1 MSQSV
6 GQYSVSISS
15 FLPWKTETP
24 VSKTKKPKKLLKPVI
39 NPIFEQLAN
48 LTEDNFWKTIFLD
61 CSRGRFPRGFTFKNN
76 LLKFKKGNK
85 MTCLEITSN
94 LVETFTSCMN
104 FFQSAGGIMSKEDR
118 EKIKK
123 MEEERILEQI
133 EKDTDKNW
141 KDIKKEN
148 LKEALLNEFIKE
160 ICEDLNFNEQEKIE
174 LTTTI
179 KKGIILK
186 CFNNDNI
193 IMEDG
198 KIFEIEGL
206 VYNDKKR
213 QHDIHKDF
221 LVKKS
226 AKSSDLGIGKTQDK
240 NNPCFIDMW
249 VKYLDNLENKRNKKI
264 SSFSMTQNE
273 SKTYESSYYN

>member
-1 MSQSV
+1 
-6 GQYSVSISS
+6 
-15 FLPWKTETP
+15 
-24 VSKTKKPKKLLKPVI
+24 
-39 NPIFEQLAN
+39 
-48 LTEDNFWKTIFLD
+48 
-61 CSRGRFPRGFTFKNN
+61 
-76 LLKFKKGNK
+76 
-85 MTCLEITSN
+85 
-94 LVETFTSCMN
+94 
-104 FFQSAGGIMSKEDR
+104 
-118 EKIKK
+118 

-133 EKDTDKNW
+133 EKETDKNW

-198 KIFEIEGL
+198 KISEIEGL

-226 AKSSDLGIGKTQDK
+226 SKSSDLGIGKTQDK

-249 VKYLDNLENKRNKKI
+249 IKYLDNLENKRNKKI